1 MVGPI
6 SSEERDSFAFR
17 VKAGLTAIVALSA
30 GLIAV
35 QAEASPVAAVVATLA
50 GAAVGAPLIWLAI
63 PGSGGRQRRDPPNRE
78 FRK

>member
-35 QAEASPVAAVVATLA
+35 QAEASPLAILVVTLA
-50 GAAVGAPLIWLAI
+50 GGVIGAPLIWLAI
-63 PGSGGRQRRDPPNRE
+63 PGSGGREQRDPPDRE

>member
-17 VKAGLTAIVALSA
+17 LKIGLTAIVALSA

-35 QAEASPVAAVVATLA
+35 QADASLVAVLAVTLA
-50 GAAVGAPLIWLAI
+50 GAVIGAPLIWLAI
-63 PGSGGRQRRDPPNRE
+63 PGSGGTERRDPPNRE